1 MPDYRNIFLIMDS
14 AREEVKKFPEM
25 PGCYLMKDSNDTV
38 IYVGKAKNLR
48 RRVSSYFLPNRDMKT
63 TCLVEKIDHIEY
75 IITGNDYEALVLEN
89 NLIKKYTPHY
99 NILLKDGKSYPMI
112 RITNEEF
119 PRVFSTR
126 RIIRD
131 GSRYYGPYPSV
142 KSLNDYLDLV
152 RKSFPLRFCSG
163 PLSKRKDA
171 CLYYHMKR
179 CSAPCIGKVSKEE
192 YGKYISKV
200 EDFLSG
206 DDTSVIKELEKA
218 MMKAASAYDYET
230 AAEKRDLLRSL
241 SDLQKNQMVEDHE
254 SEESR
259 DYVAI
264 EMRSYLSTVSI
275 MQFRSGC
282 LIGKALYRSETF
294 GDEDETLLS
303 FLVQY
308 YADGD
313 NLPKEIYVSHQ
324 IDSELIRKYFS
335 SEFGGA
341 VTIAV
346 PRDGKHYR
354 ILRLAS
360 ENAVRDVEKR
370 LKESDNT
377 ASLERLKEI
386 LSLDKLPRHIEGF
399 DIAQLSGKYTVS
411 SLIVFRDGNPSVKEY
426 RHFSIKTLDGKID
439 DFESMREAS
448 MRRYSRLLSENA
460 PLPDLVMIDGGKG
473 QVNAVLG
480 VFRALGIDKKI
491 ALVGL
496 SKGREEIVLPEDG
509 ESILLPHS
517 DEGLRTLIAVRDE
530 CHRFATSFNQRMR
543 SKEASFSLLESIEGM
558 GKKRS
563 EKVMK
568 KYGSVDAILSL
579 SAEELSKGA
588 GIPLPVAERILH
600 KFNF

>member
-324 IDSELIRKYFS
+324 IDSDLIRKYFS

-341 VTIAV
+341 VTISV
-346 PRDGKHYR
+346 PHDGKHYR

-543 SKEASFSLLESIEGM
+543 SKEASFSLLESIDGI
-558 GKKRS
+558 GPARSKRI
-563 EKVMK
+563 MQ
-568 KYGSVDAILSL
+568 KYGSVEAILSL
-579 SAEELSKGA
+579 SASELAKGA
-588 GIPLPVAERILH
+588 SIPETVAERVLH
-600 KFNF
+600 KLSF